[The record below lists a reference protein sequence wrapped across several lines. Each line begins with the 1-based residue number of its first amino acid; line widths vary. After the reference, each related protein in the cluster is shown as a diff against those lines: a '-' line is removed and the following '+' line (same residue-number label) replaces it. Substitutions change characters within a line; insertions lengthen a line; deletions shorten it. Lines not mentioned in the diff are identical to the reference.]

1 VNWLKGRQLHLALE
15 ARHVTTLNSDKLITI
30 IGGSGFIGRQL
41 TRTLAKRGYRVR
53 VACRRPDLAS
63 ATFPPGTP
71 GQIAF
76 VQANV
81 RFPDSLVAACQGA
94 YAVVNATGTD
104 QSRGNQTYDAV
115 IAFGSE
121 AIAKAAR
128 AAGASLMIMVSGIGA
143 GAHEVA
149 RAAQA
154 KAETATQKNFP
165 GAMIVRPSVVFGP
178 DDRFFNK
185 MASMARF
192 SPVMPL
198 FGGGE
203 SKFQP
208 VFVGD
213 VAEALAKLIDGGTNT
228 GKVYELGGPEVA
240 SLKELTQFT
249 LDAAQRKR
257 LLLPVPWGIAGLIG
271 SIAGLLPGAPI
282 DADQIDLIKP
292 DNIVSDTAKREGRD
306 LAGLGITPRSF
317 RSIAPGYLYRFR
329 KEGQFTAPSG
339 TPQ

>member
-1 VNWLKGRQLHLALE
+1 LR
-15 ARHVTTLNSDKLITI
+15 RTDVTTSNSDKLVTI
-30 IGGSGFIGRQL
+30 FGGSGFIGRQL

-53 VACRRPDLAS
+53 VACRRPDLAG
-63 ATFPPGTP
+63 AVVTAGTP
-71 GQIAF
+71 GQIAL

-81 RFPDSLVAACQGA
+81 RFPESLVAACDGA

-104 QSRGNQTYDAV
+104 QSRGSQTYDAV
-115 IAFGSE
+115 ISFGSE

-143 GAHEVA
+143 GVNEVA

-154 KAETATQKNFP
+154 KARAEAATQKNFP
-165 GAMIVRPSVVFGP
+165 HAMIVRPSVVFGP

-185 MASMARF
+185 MAAMARF
-192 SPVMPL
+192 SPVIPL
-198 FGGGE
+198 FGAGE

-213 VAEALAKLIDGGTNT
+213 VAEAMAKLIDGGQNT
-228 GKVYELGGPEVA
+228 GKIYELGGPEVA
-240 SLKELTQFT
+240 SMKALTEFT

-257 LLLPVPWGIAGLIG
+257 LLVPVPWGVAHVIG
-271 SIAGLLPGAPI
+271 SVAGLLPGAPI
-282 DADQIDLIKP
+282 DSDQIDLIRP
-292 DNIVSDTAKREGRD
+292 DNVVSDAAKREGRD

-317 RSIAPGYLYRFR
+317 RTIAPGYLYRFR
-329 KEGQFTAPSG
+329 KEGQFTAPSA
-339 TPQ
+339 

>member
-1 VNWLKGRQLHLALE
+1 M
-15 ARHVTTLNSDKLITI
+15 TTSNADKLVTI
-30 IGGSGFIGRQL
+30 FGGSGFIGRQL
-41 TRTLAKRGYRVR
+41 TRSLAKRGYRVR

-63 ATFPPGTP
+63 SVIPPGTP

-81 RFPDSLVAACQGA
+81 RFPASLQAACDGA

-104 QSRGNQTYDAV
+104 QSRGAQTYDAV
-115 IAFGSE
+115 VSLGSE

-128 AAGASLMIMVSGIGA
+128 AGGATLMLMVSGIGA
-143 GAHEVA
+143 GANEIA

-154 KAETATQKNFP
+154 KAKAEAATQKNFP

-185 MASMARF
+185 MAAMARF
-192 SPVMPL
+192 SPVIPL

-213 VAEALAKLIDGGTNT
+213 VAEAMARLIDGGHNS
-228 GKVYELGGPEVA
+228 GKVYELGGPDVA
-240 SLKELTQFT
+240 TMKELTEFT
-249 LDAAQRKR
+249 LATAQRKR
-257 LLLPVPWGIAGLIG
+257 LLVPVPWGIANVIG
-271 SIAGLLPGAPI
+271 TIAGLLPGAPI
-282 DADQIDLIKP
+282 DRDQMDLIRP
-292 DNIVSDTAKREGRD
+292 DHIVSDTAKREGRD
-306 LAGLGITPRSF
+306 LAGLGITARSF
-317 RSIAPGYLYRFR
+317 RSITPGYLYRFR

-339 TPQ
+339 TP